1 MDELQK
7 QIWDVLVNQDG
18 DTVARAFTGYH
29 GMQLLTE
36 EFAEYL
42 VEEGI
47 ADISELSELDDDD
60 DEEDDDE
67 EEEEEEE
74 LKKCVYEK

>member
-1 MDELQK
+1 MDELQQ

-18 DTVARAFTGYH
+18 ETVARVFTGYH
-29 GMQLLTE
+29 GMQLLAK

-60 DEEDDDE
+60 E
-67 EEEEEEE
+67 EEEEEEI
-74 LKKCVYEK
+74 KK

>member
-1 MDELQK
+1 MNELQE

-18 DTVARAFTGYH
+18 ETVARAFTGYH
-29 GMQLLTE
+29 GMQLLTQ

-47 ADISELSELDDDD
+47 ADISELSELN
-60 DEEDDDE
+60 DDE
-67 EEEEEEE
+67 EEE
-74 LKKCVYEK
+74 L

>member
-1 MDELQK
+1 MDELQQ

-18 DTVARAFTGYH
+18 ETVARVFTGYH

-47 ADISELSELDDDD
+47 ADISELSELN
-60 DEEDDDE
+60 DDE
-67 EEEEEEE
+67 EEEN
-74 LKKCVYEK
+74 

>member
-1 MDELQK
+1 MDELQQ

-18 DTVARAFTGYH
+18 ETVARVFTGYH

-36 EFAEYL
+36 KFAEYL

-47 ADISELSELDDDD
+47 ADISELSELN
-60 DEEDDDE
+60 DDE
-67 EEEEEEE
+67 EEEN
-74 LKKCVYEK
+74 

>member
-1 MDELQK
+1 MNELQE

-18 DTVARAFTGYH
+18 ETVARAFTGYH
-29 GMQLLTE
+29 GMQLLTK

-47 ADISELSELDDDD
+47 ADISELSELN
-60 DEEDDDE
+60 DDE
-67 EEEEEEE
+67 EEE
-74 LKKCVYEK
+74 L